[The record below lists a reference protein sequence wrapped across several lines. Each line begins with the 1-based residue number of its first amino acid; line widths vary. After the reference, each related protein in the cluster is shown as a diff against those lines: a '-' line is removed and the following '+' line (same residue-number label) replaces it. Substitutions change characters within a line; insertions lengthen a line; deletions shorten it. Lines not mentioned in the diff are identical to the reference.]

1 MADEVTLLPEE
12 RLEQLSDSLITSMI
26 RDDELALKNRQI
38 LFGQLPPKVFKDENY
53 LIYSVFYNFK
63 DKGISKIINIFT
75 TKNNIPKS

>member
-38 LFGQLPPKVFKDENY
+38 LFGQLPPKVFKDENNY
-53 LIYSVFYNFK
+53 IKKKNLYF
-63 DKGISKIINIFT
+63 IILRI
-75 TKNNIPKS
+75 KV